1 MSHVPKRAGDALG
14 SWIGILSL
22 QTTAATLA
30 GILPLSVV
38 PTSGQIGN
46 EQQRFCAV
54 INVSANTCK
63 INVSPAV
70 QPYLA
75 LFQAPN
81 AAGHLDLGD
90 GTGLWGASP
99 LQVTDENYF
108 MTRVDHDQ
116 RKTPAL
122 RQIPLFLAKPWGRF
136 LLGHRGLTAPA
147 AGTMVK

>member
-54 INVSANTCK
+54 ISGNTCK

-108 MTRVDHDQ
+108 MTRVDH
-116 RKTPAL
+116 
-122 RQIPLFLAKPWGRF
+122 QISEKHRLFVRYLYSWPN
-136 LLGHRGLTAPA
+136 LGDDFFWDTGA
-147 AGTMVK
+147 